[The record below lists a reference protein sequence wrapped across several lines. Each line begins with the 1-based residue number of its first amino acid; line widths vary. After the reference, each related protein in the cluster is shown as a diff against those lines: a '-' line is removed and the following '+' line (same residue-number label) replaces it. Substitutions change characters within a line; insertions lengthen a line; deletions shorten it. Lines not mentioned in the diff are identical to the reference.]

1 MPNCTPQDR
10 RHERA
15 GSGTS
20 QGPEKTTGRR
30 PPWQGSVLARVVAA
44 GAGAGAT
51 LVALAVPAAAM
62 GGPNPYDDA
71 QVGLTYPVYQPMTV
85 LGLPLTSFKLLP
97 CAAGQDESVSATYG
111 RAYTPISNFG
121 KLPGFS
127 IAEGYPDICANP
139 GLSWQVG
146 IWNVGI
152 PKDMVSVKVSVY
164 CDPAVLKNC
173 TVANGVKSGYV
184 LQWAQPYQFGTSP
197 AKQTEMFIDT
207 SLLTLPQALHIVA
220 GIRAL
225 GTAKAADLQS
235 LGEPRVTAKCNNNG
249 SYREATPTS
258 PMTTIS
264 GQKWTSGFSLIGINC
279 DTYFTWQLNYSYST
293 LKATMALDAADSGP
307 LAVEFRS
314 GNTPIKFQAGG
325 KTVSRLKVTGSTSV
339 QVPVGGVGQLSI
351 VLPNPAS
358 DAGILDVTA
367 NSLS

>member
-10 RHERA
+10 RHKRT
-15 GSGTS
+15 GSGAS
-20 QGPEKTTGRR
+20 QSPEKTTRYR
-30 PPWQGSVLARVVAA
+30 PPWRGAVLARVMAA
-44 GAGAGAT
+44 GAGAVAT
-51 LVALAVPAAAM
+51 LAALAVPAAAM
-62 GGPNPYDDA
+62 GGPDPYDDA

-111 RAYTPISNFG
+111 QAYTPISNFG

-139 GLSWQVG
+139 GISWQVG

-173 TVANGVKSGYV
+173 TVASGVKSGYV

-225 GTAKAADLQS
+225 GTSKAAGLQA
-235 LGEPRVTAKCNNNG
+235 LGEPRITAKCSGG

-264 GQKWTSGFSLIGINC
+264 GQKWTTGFSLIGTNC
-279 DTYFTWQLNYSYST
+279 DTSFTWQLNYSYSK
-293 LKATMALDAADSGP
+293 LKATVALDQANSGP
-307 LAVEFRS
+307 LKVQFRS
-314 GNTPIKFQAGG
+314 GDASIKFQVGG
-325 KTVSRLKVTGSTSV
+325 KTVSQLEVTGSSSV
-339 QVPVGGVGQLSI
+339 QVPVQGVGQLSI
-351 VLPNPAS
+351 VLPNAGS
-358 DAGILDVTA
+358 DAGILDITA